1 MGFDHNYC
9 DNNTLRHKTDEKC
22 KNNYV
27 TITFVQLGSLAA
39 VPIGA
44 QLDLASKIR
53 VFERFRGGPV
63 SAFAL
68 VSNLYFGRL
77 CPNYGRLCTLWG
89 SKRAPSCQLDLPKS
103 LHEGFRQILLQY
115 KMGALFLRKTWPP
128 STSVCLLTNI

>member
-1 MGFDHNYC
+1 MDFEHNYC
-9 DNNTLRHKTDEKC
+9 GNNMLRHKTDGKC

-39 VPIGA
+39 VPTGA

-53 VFERFRGGPV
+53 VFERFRCGPG

-77 CPNYGRLCTLWG
+77 CPNYGRLRTFFG
-89 SKRAPSCQLDLPKS
+89 SKRASSCQLDLPP
-103 LHEGFRQILLQY
+103 RLQ
-115 KMGALFLRKTWPP
+115 ANSP
-128 STSVCLLTNI
+128 